1 VLGKDEDRA
10 MDSGKVSRRSNK
22 LQQIVNEGRVED
34 GEVPEKRN
42 GRHEETRTL
51 TSTVQGSSMTAID
64 SKRVVGRRSRQKRK
78 NGAICY

>member
-1 VLGKDEDRA
+1 

-34 GEVPEKRN
+34 GEVLAKRN
-42 GRHEETRTL
+42 RRYEETRTL
-51 TSTVQGSSMTAID
+51 TSAFQGSSMTRRPLIL
-64 SKRVVGRRSRQKRK
+64 KGLLVGEVGKSRK